1 MSDFYYQNQ
10 LEISE
15 NICIL
20 FVLKLSLPTFLSVSL
35 KPFKSLA
42 EEKQFRIKYAHMF
55 VQMAS
60 KLKNPK
66 ETKKTTGQ
74 RRTNPKN
81 KLRQQ
86 SLSLNPFP
94 LPQKLTA
101 RTTEA
106 EWLQTG
112 WKCSWQD
119 ESQQTETLELSEMR
133 RTSGKGQP
141 ETEVQGAAQEEEAS
155 SWAKEPS

>member
-1 MSDFYYQNQ
+1 
-10 LEISE
+10 
-15 NICIL
+15 
-20 FVLKLSLPTFLSVSL
+20 
-35 KPFKSLA
+35 
-42 EEKQFRIKYAHMF
+42 
-55 VQMAS
+55 MAS

-106 EWLQTG
+106 E
-112 WKCSWQD
+112 
-119 ESQQTETLELSEMR
+119 
-133 RTSGKGQP
+133 
-141 ETEVQGAAQEEEAS
+141 
-155 SWAKEPS
+155 